1 MERGELDRELAEEIR
16 ARVLGDG
23 FMKIVQT
30 VRRNGKTFRISM
42 RPVEIGGER
51 RFQAEM
57 VDDGQTRVK
66 NFDANGAAEG
76 LEEIIAQ
83 KGARDLHLITAKGDL
98 HVRVTR
104 KGHVMATR
112 SAEMDRVAKVLPHD
126 RVKKTPLTS
135 FDSAALL
142 RVTGIADGDGKIRA
156 SMRGKYDQVNEF
168 LKVIEDVLKDEV
180 KGERGKVKD
189 EVKGERGKVKGDAV
203 GDEDTP
209 FTFHHSPF
217 TVVDCGCGKAYLTLA
232 LYFFLTQTLKFPDVR
247 VIGVDRKA
255 DVIAAAKKMA
265 QQLDVSDQVQFV
277 AADLKEF
284 KVGKEFKVSK
294 DSKGAKGL
302 NAPKDLKG
310 STGPKDLN
318 AHKDLN
324 DPKGPK
330 DFKDFNDLNDLNDS
344 PPARVDMVISLHACD
359 TATDEAL
366 AKGVEWKSR
375 YIVSAPCCQHELQ
388 KTLGQ
393 TGADTSAFA
402 GVLRHGILR
411 ERLCDILT
419 DSFRAMILRI
429 LGFKTQVVEF
439 VSPDATARNILLRAE
454 YGVKPGQG
462 GAVSDYLNLRDWWR
476 VTPWLETRLSG
487 LLEKYLSRY

>member
-1 MERGELDRELAEEIR
+1 MERGELDSELAEEIR
-16 ARVLGDG
+16 ARVLGEG

-30 VRRNGKTFRISM
+30 VRRNGTTFRISM
-42 RPVEIGGER
+42 RPVMIGGER

-76 LEEIIAQ
+76 LEEIISQ

-126 RVKKTPLTS
+126 RVKKTPLNS
-135 FDSAALL
+135 FDSATFL
-142 RVTGIADGDGKIRA
+142 RVIGLADGDGKIRA

-168 LKVIEDVLKDEV
+168 LKVVEDVV
-180 KGERGKVKD
+180 KN
-189 EVKGERGKVKGDAV
+189 
-203 GDEDTP
+203 DTRRE
-209 FTFHHSPF
+209 TRDDF

-232 LYFFLTQTLKFPDVR
+232 LYFFLTQTLKFPKVR

-255 DVIAAAKKMA
+255 DVIAAAQKMA
-265 QQLDVSDQVQFV
+265 QQLDVAEQVQFV
-277 AADLKEF
+277 VADLATF
-284 KVGKEFKVSK
+284 NLST
-294 DSKGAKGL
+294 L
-302 NAPKDLKG
+302 NSQL
-310 STGPKDLN
+310 STPNSQSL
-318 AHKDLN
+318 
-324 DPKGPK
+324 
-330 DFKDFNDLNDLNDS
+330 
-344 PPARVDMVISLHACD
+344 RVDMVISLHACD

-375 YIVSAPCCQHELQ
+375 YIISAPCCQHELQ

-454 YGVKPGQG
+454 YCVKPGQG

-487 LLEKYLSRY
+487 LLEKYLLRYER

>member
-1 MERGELDRELAEEIR
+1 MERGELDSALAEEIR
-16 ARVLGDG
+16 ARVLGEG

-42 RPVEIGGER
+42 RPVAIGGETR
-51 RFQAEM
+51 YQAEM
-57 VDDGQTRVK
+57 VDDGQVRVK

-83 KGARDLHLITAKGDL
+83 KGARDLHLMTAKGDL

-112 SAEMDRVAKVLPHD
+112 SAEMDRVVKVQPHD

-135 FDSAALL
+135 FDSTALL
-142 RVTGIADGDGKIRA
+142 RVIGLADGEGKIRA

-168 LKVIEDVLKDEV
+168 LKVVEDVLKGEKV
-180 KGERGKVKD
+180 EKGEG
-189 EVKGERGKVKGDAV
+189 GEK
-203 GDEDTP
+203 T
-209 FTFHHSPF
+209 F

-232 LYFFLTQTLKFPDVR
+232 LYFYLTQTLGMTNVR
-247 VIGVDRKA
+247 VIGVDRRN
-255 DVIAAAKKMA
+255 DVIASATKMA
-265 QQLDVSDQVQFV
+265 EQLDLVGKVVF
-277 AADLKEF
+277 AEADLMSFDISSLGFER
-284 KVGKEFKVSK
+284 
-294 DSKGAKGL
+294 A
-302 NAPKDLKG
+302 
-310 STGPKDLN
+310 
-318 AHKDLN
+318 
-324 DPKGPK
+324 
-330 DFKDFNDLNDLNDS
+330 
-344 PPARVDMVISLHACD
+344 DMVISLHACD

-366 AKGVEWKSR
+366 AKGVEWKAR

-388 KTLGQ
+388 KTIGPD
-393 TGADTSAFA
+393 ANSPFA

-454 YGVKPGQG
+454 FGVKPGQG
-462 GAVSDYLNLRDWWR
+462 GTVSEYLNLRDYWH
-476 VTPWLETRLSG
+476 VTPWLETRLSRM
-487 LLEKYLSRY
+487 LEKHLVRYE

>member
-1 MERGELDRELAEEIR
+1 MERGELDSALAEEIR
-16 ARVLGDG
+16 ARVLGEG

-42 RPVEIGGER
+42 RPVAIGGETR
-51 RFQAEM
+51 YQAEM
-57 VDDGQTRVK
+57 VDDGQVRVK

-83 KGARDLHLITAKGDL
+83 KGARDLHLMTAKGDL

-112 SAEMDRVAKVLPHD
+112 SAEMDRVVKVQPHD

-135 FDSAALL
+135 FDSTALL
-142 RVTGIADGDGKIRA
+142 RVIGLADGEGKIRA

-168 LKVIEDVLKDEV
+168 LKVVEDVLK
-180 KGERGKVKD
+180 GERVEKEKMGEKV
-189 EVKGERGKVKGDAV
+189 EGGEK
-203 GDEDTP
+203 T
-209 FTFHHSPF
+209 F

-232 LYFFLTQTLKFPDVR
+232 LYFYLTQTLGMTNVR
-247 VIGVDRKA
+247 VIGVDRRN
-255 DVIAAAKKMA
+255 DVIASATKMA
-265 QQLDVSDQVQFV
+265 EQLDLVGKVVF
-277 AADLKEF
+277 AEADLMSFDISSLGFER
-284 KVGKEFKVSK
+284 
-294 DSKGAKGL
+294 A
-302 NAPKDLKG
+302 
-310 STGPKDLN
+310 
-318 AHKDLN
+318 
-324 DPKGPK
+324 
-330 DFKDFNDLNDLNDS
+330 
-344 PPARVDMVISLHACD
+344 DMVISLHACD

-366 AKGVEWKSR
+366 AKGVEWKAR

-388 KTLGQ
+388 KSIGPD
-393 TGADTSAFA
+393 ANSPFA

-454 YGVKPGQG
+454 FGVKPGQG
-462 GAVSDYLNLRDWWR
+462 GTVSEYLNLRDYWH
-476 VTPWLETRLSG
+476 VTPWLETRLSRM
-487 LLEKYLSRY
+487 LEKHLVRYE

>member
-1 MERGELDRELAEEIR
+1 MERGELDKGLAEEIR
-16 ARVLGDG
+16 ARVLGEG

-30 VRRNGKTFRISM
+30 VRRNGTTFRISM
-42 RPVEIGGER
+42 RPVMIGGER

-57 VDDGQTRVK
+57 TDDGQTRVK

-76 LEEIIAQ
+76 LEEIIGQ
-83 KGARDLHLITAKGDL
+83 KGARDLHLMTARGDL

-104 KGHVMATR
+104 KGRVMATR

-126 RVKKTPLTS
+126 HVKKTPLSS
-135 FDSAALL
+135 FDSATLL
-142 RVTGIADGDGKIRA
+142 RVIGLADGDGKIRA

-168 LKVIEDVLKDEV
+168 LKVVEDVVRGECEERAKSGEAGAEGKD
-180 KGERGKVKD
+180 
-189 EVKGERGKVKGDAV
+189 
-203 GDEDTP
+203 
-209 FTFHHSPF
+209 FTI
-217 TVVDCGCGKAYLTLA
+217 VDCGCGKAYLTLA
-232 LYFFLTQTLKFPDVR
+232 LYFFLAQKLKFPKVR
-247 VIGVDRKA
+247 VIGVDRRE
-255 DVIAAAKKMA
+255 DVIAAARKMA
-265 QQLDVSDQVQFV
+265 RQLDVSDQVQFV
-277 AADLKEF
+277 AAELSAFDIR
-284 KVGKEFKVSK
+284 
-294 DSKGAKGL
+294 
-302 NAPKDLKG
+302 
-310 STGPKDLN
+310 
-318 AHKDLN
+318 H
-324 DPKGPK
+324 
-330 DFKDFNDLNDLNDS
+330 
-344 PPARVDMVISLHACD
+344 PALGRQPSRVDMTISLHACD

-375 YIVSAPCCQHELQ
+375 YIISAPCCQHELQ
-388 KTLGQ
+388 KTLGR

-454 YGVKPGQG
+454 YCVKPGQG

-487 LLEKYLSRY
+487 MLEKHLSRY

>member
-1 MERGELDRELAEEIR
+1 MERGEWDRELAEEIR

-168 LKVIEDVLKDEV
+168 LKVIEDVLKDEANGQV

-189 EVKGERGKVKGDAV
+189 EGKGERGKVKGDTV
-203 GDEDTP
+203 GDEDSP
-209 FTFHHSPF
+209 FTLHSSPFTIHHSPF

-255 DVIAAAKKMA
+255 DVIAAAQKMA

-277 AADLKEF
+277 AADLKDF
-284 KVGKEFKVSK
+284 KVDKEFKVSK
-294 DSKGAKGL
+294 DSKDLKDPKDLRTPQDLKG
-302 NAPKDLKG
+302 PKDLKG
-310 STGPKDLN
+310 L
-318 AHKDLN
+318 
-324 DPKGPK
+324 
-330 DFKDFNDLNDLNDS
+330 NDLNDLKDS

-454 YGVKPGQG
+454 YCVKPGQG

-487 LLEKYLSRY
+487 LLEKYLSRYER

>member
-1 MERGELDRELAEEIR
+1 MERGELDNELAEEIR
-16 ARVLGDG
+16 TRVLGEG

-30 VRRNGKTFRISM
+30 VRRNGTTFRISM

-142 RVTGIADGDGKIRA
+142 RVTGLADGDGKIRA

-168 LKVIEDVLKDEV
+168 LKVIEDVVGGKRED
-180 KGERGKVKD
+180 GRGKSEEGREGD
-189 EVKGERGKVKGDAV
+189 GE
-203 GDEDTP
+203 
-209 FTFHHSPF
+209 F

-232 LYFFLTQTLKFPDVR
+232 LYFFLTQTLKFPKVR
-247 VIGVDRKA
+247 VIGVDRRE

-277 AADLKEF
+277 
-284 KVGKEFKVSK
+284 VS
-294 DSKGAKGL
+294 
-302 NAPKDLKG
+302 
-310 STGPKDLN
+310 
-318 AHKDLN
+318 
-324 DPKGPK
+324 
-330 DFKDFNDLNDLNDS
+330 DLNDLND
-344 PPARVDMVISLHACD
+344 PKDLQLARVDLVISLHACD

-454 YGVKPGQG
+454 YCVKPGQG

-487 LLEKYLSRY
+487 LLGKYLERYG